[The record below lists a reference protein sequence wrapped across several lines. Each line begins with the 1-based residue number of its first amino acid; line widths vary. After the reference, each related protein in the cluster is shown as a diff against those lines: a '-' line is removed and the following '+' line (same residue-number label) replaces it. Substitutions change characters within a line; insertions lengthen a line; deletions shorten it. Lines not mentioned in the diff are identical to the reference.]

1 MYRFL
6 YILFIS
12 FIFSERG
19 DLISY
24 QYIGSME
31 SNNIQEDLDESVGQ
45 LNPEAIFNIKAYS
58 IVYETIGQFGEYQE
72 ASGFVSFPANYHYGY
87 PMYLFGHGTKVKR
100 NSAPSNGGFNDL
112 NKWLG
117 TSGYIY
123 MEPDYLGLGVSQ
135 VNHPYQLKDPT
146 ASAMIDMVYATKQFC
161 DQINGLQY
169 NDQLYIAGYS
179 EGGYATLAAV
189 KEIEENYP
197 DINITMSFPMA
208 GAYDMSGTMVDLML
222 SKERY
227 VNPYYLP
234 YVLLSYIE
242 RYNLGDPD
250 DFFTPYYAEILP
262 ELFNGEYSGGYIN
275 NFMPDIPIYI
285 LRGDVIYDFRTDPTF
300 PFKIT
305 LEQNDLIDWIP
316 QNKLYLFHGIG
327 DEQIPYQNSVV
338 AYNKFI
344 ENGADE
350 NLIQL
355 ELLSEGYGG
364 HNEAAPYCLYGAF
377 ILSEEEKYYY
387 IKGDINL
394 DNQLDML
401 DLIDIKF
408 NVKNSSSISTLEFWF
423 SDFNNDGLLN
433 MFDIYTFIN
442 KVLEN

>member
-1 MYRFL
+1 
-6 YILFIS
+6 
-12 FIFSERG
+12 
-19 DLISY
+19 
-24 QYIGSME
+24 
-31 SNNIQEDLDESVGQ
+31 
-45 LNPEAIFNIKAYS
+45 
-58 IVYETIGQFGEYQE
+58 
-72 ASGFVSFPANYHYGY
+72 
-87 PMYLFGHGTKVKR
+87 
-100 NSAPSNGGFNDL
+100 
-112 NKWLG
+112 
-117 TSGYIY
+117 

-161 DQINGLQY
+161 EQINGLQY

-242 RYNLGDPD
+242 ISVELIN
-250 DFFTPYYAEILP
+250 TPKISEKKTIIFL
-262 ELFNGEYSGGYIN
+262 SI
-275 NFMPDIPIYI
+275 DII
-285 LRGDVIYDFRTDPTF
+285 
-300 PFKIT
+300 
-305 LEQNDLIDWIP
+305 
-316 QNKLYLFHGIG
+316 
-327 DEQIPYQNSVV
+327 
-338 AYNKFI
+338 
-344 ENGADE
+344 
-350 NLIQL
+350 
-355 ELLSEGYGG
+355 
-364 HNEAAPYCLYGAF
+364 PYCLYVAF